1 MTAVDTHG
9 IDIGTANRICEILGD
24 RLISLL
30 DMQLTLKHVHWNV
43 VGPNF
48 IAVHKMLDPQV
59 DEVRDMSDVLAERI
73 AALGGEPLGTPTAIV
88 ERRRWGDYAIN
99 RASTQVHLAEL
110 DRVYSGI
117 IENHR
122 RAIAELGDL
131 DLVSQDVLLSQTE
144 RLELFQW
151 FVRAHLAGG
160 EPSRSMG
167 PLPAD

>member
-1 MTAVDTHG
+1 MTTVERHAIDTATG
-9 IDIGTANRICEILGD
+9 NRVCEVLAD

-30 DMQLTLKHVHWNV
+30 DMQLTLKHIHWNV

-48 IAVHKMLDPQV
+48 IAVHQMLDPQV

-88 ERRRWGDYAIN
+88 DRRRWGDYAIN
-99 RASTQVHLAEL
+99 RAPTQVHLAEL
-110 DRVYSGI
+110 DRVYGGI
-117 IENHR
+117 IGNHR

-151 FVRAHLAGG
+151 FVRAHLA
-160 EPSRSMG
+160 
-167 PLPAD
+167 